1 MNYKHIIFDFGN
13 VLATFQS
20 DDLLRSYCN
29 SEDLPILKDAIYHN
43 WQALDEGSI
52 SYEKYQEET
61 LHLLPDCLHD
71 TARKCFATW
80 YQHMI
85 PIQPVWDMI
94 HRLKEQQTGLY
105 ILSNAPIFFEEHAD
119 FFEITRLFDGAVY
132 SGSIKKFKPHRLK
145 EQQTGLYI
153 LSNAPIF
160 FEEHADFFEITRLF
174 DGAVYSGSIKKFKP
188 NPDIYQHLFD
198 TFSLDPSDCF
208 FMDDKPENIKAAQ
221 KLGMNGM
228 VFTGENLSEIKHAIG
243 LEE

>member
-1 MNYKHIIFDFGN
+1 MLEKYAFTHFTTFFSKAHFLIRSIDEFSPVLCYDKQSFKYASERILLMNYKHIIFDFGN

-132 SGSIKKFKPHRLK
+132 SGSIKKFKP
-145 EQQTGLYI
+145 
-153 LSNAPIF
+153 
-160 FEEHADFFEITRLF
+160 
-174 DGAVYSGSIKKFKP
+174 

>member
-1 MNYKHIIFDFGN
+1 MCIRD
-13 VLATFQS
+13 
-20 DDLLRSYCN
+20 R
-29 SEDLPILKDAIYHN
+29 
-43 WQALDEGSI
+43 
-52 SYEKYQEET
+52 
-61 LHLLPDCLHD
+61 
-71 TARKCFATW
+71 
-80 YQHMI
+80 
-85 PIQPVWDMI
+85 
-94 HRLKEQQTGLY
+94 
-105 ILSNAPIFFEEHAD
+105 
-119 FFEITRLFDGAVY
+119 
-132 SGSIKKFKPHRLK
+132 
-145 EQQTGLYI
+145 TGLYI

>member
-29 SEDLPILKDAIYHN
+29 REDLPILKDAVYHN
-43 WQALDEGSI
+43 WQALDEGRI
-52 SYEKYQEET
+52 SYEEYQKET
-61 LHLLPDCLHD
+61 FAQLPARLHE
-71 TARKCFATW
+71 TAHKCFDTW

-94 HRLKEQQTGLY
+94 HRLKEQ
-105 ILSNAPIFFEEHAD
+105 H
-119 FFEITRLFDGAVY
+119 
-132 SGSIKKFKPHRLK
+132 
-145 EQQTGLYI
+145 TGLYI

-198 TFSLDPSDCF
+198 TFSLNPSDCF

>member
-1 MNYKHIIFDFGN
+1 M
-13 VLATFQS
+13 
-20 DDLLRSYCN
+20 RSYCN
-29 SEDLPILKDAIYHN
+29 REDLPILKDAVYHN

-52 SYEKYQEET
+52 SYEEYQKET
-61 LHLLPDCLHD
+61 FAQLPARLHD

-94 HRLKEQQTGLY
+94 
-105 ILSNAPIFFEEHAD
+105 
-119 FFEITRLFDGAVY
+119 
-132 SGSIKKFKPHRLK
+132 HRLK

>member
-1 MNYKHIIFDFGN
+1 M
-13 VLATFQS
+13 L
-20 DDLLRSYCN
+20 C
-29 SEDLPILKDAIYHN
+29 
-43 WQALDEGSI
+43 
-52 SYEKYQEET
+52 
-61 LHLLPDCLHD
+61 HLVSTHDPDSAGVGYD
-71 TARKCFATW
+71 PQIKR
-80 YQHMI
+80 QH
-85 PIQPVWDMI
+85 
-94 HRLKEQQTGLY
+94 
-105 ILSNAPIFFEEHAD
+105 
-119 FFEITRLFDGAVY
+119 
-132 SGSIKKFKPHRLK
+132 
-145 EQQTGLYI
+145 TGLYI

-198 TFSLDPSDCF
+198 TFSLNPSDCF

>member
-1 MNYKHIIFDFGN
+1 MNKTIKIIATATAALMMIAGVSACGSDTGGDSDKGRVYYLN
-13 VLATFQS
+13 LKPEASDKWKALAEEYQKETFAQ
-20 DDLLRSYCN
+20 
-29 SEDLPILKDAIYHN
+29 LPAR
-43 WQALDEGSI
+43 
-52 SYEKYQEET
+52 
-61 LHLLPDCLHD
+61 LHE

-132 SGSIKKFKPHRLK
+132 SGSIKKFKP
-145 EQQTGLYI
+145 
-153 LSNAPIF
+153 
-160 FEEHADFFEITRLF
+160 
-174 DGAVYSGSIKKFKP
+174 

-198 TFSLDPSDCF
+198 TFSLNPSDCF

>member
-1 MNYKHIIFDFGN
+1 MNYKHIVFDFGN

-119 FFEITRLFDGAVY
+119 FSRLPAYLTVP
-132 SGSIKKFKPHRLK
+132 SIP
-145 EQQTGLYI
+145 
-153 LSNAPIF
+153 
-160 FEEHADFFEITRLF
+160 
-174 DGAVYSGSIKKFKP
+174 
-188 NPDIYQHLFD
+188 
-198 TFSLDPSDCF
+198 DPSKNSNQIRIFTSICLIPF
-208 FMDDKPENIKAAQ
+208 HWIRPTAFLWMTNPKTS
-221 KLGMNGM
+221 KLLRSSG
-228 VFTGENLSEIKHAIG
+228 
-243 LEE
+243 

>member
-1 MNYKHIIFDFGN
+1 MLLSILPHFSQKHTSFLIRSIDEFSPVLCYDKQSFKYASERILLMNYKHIIFDFGN

-29 SEDLPILKDAIYHN
+29 REDLPILKNAIYHN

-52 SYEKYQEET
+52 PYEEYQEET

-94 HRLKEQQTGLY
+94 HRLKEQHTGLY

-132 SGSIKKFKPHRLK
+132 SGSIKK
-145 EQQTGLYI
+145 
-153 LSNAPIF
+153 
-160 FEEHADFFEITRLF
+160 
-174 DGAVYSGSIKKFKP
+174 
-188 NPDIYQHLFD
+188 
-198 TFSLDPSDCF
+198 
-208 FMDDKPENIKAAQ
+208 
-221 KLGMNGM
+221 
-228 VFTGENLSEIKHAIG
+228 
-243 LEE
+243 

>member
-29 SEDLPILKDAIYHN
+29 REDLPILKNAIYHN

-52 SYEKYQEET
+52 PYEEYQEET

-132 SGSIKKFKPHRLK
+132 SGSIKKFKP
-145 EQQTGLYI
+145 
-153 LSNAPIF
+153 
-160 FEEHADFFEITRLF
+160 
-174 DGAVYSGSIKKFKP
+174 

-198 TFSLDPSDCF
+198 TFSLNPSDCF
-208 FMDDKPENIKAAQ
+208 LWMTNPKTS
-221 KLGMNGM
+221 KLLRSSG
-228 VFTGENLSEIKHAIG
+228 
-243 LEE
+243 